1 MFSEEGKKSCLQH
14 AVKLLDFP
22 LLFISEEMHVIWV
35 PAVIL
40 KTYEGESVLETKF
53 PHNPQWE
60 KSV

>member
-1 MFSEEGKKSCLQH
+1 MFSEEGKKVMCTACCEAAALSFTSHFWGNACDLSSCC
-14 AVKLLDFP
+14 DF
-22 LLFISEEMHVIWV
+22 
-35 PAVIL
+35 